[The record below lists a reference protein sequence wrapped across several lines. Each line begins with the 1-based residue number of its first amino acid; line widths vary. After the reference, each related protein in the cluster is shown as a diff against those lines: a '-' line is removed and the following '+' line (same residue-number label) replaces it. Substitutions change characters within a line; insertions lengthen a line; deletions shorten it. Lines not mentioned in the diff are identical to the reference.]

1 MLCLISAWREE
12 SLMNLKNSA
21 MIVSAGV
28 VVALGAAAG
37 LKAVGAA
44 NSGDAAI
51 PAAIAAEYK
60 PAAPIPFAGAPNYR
74 AIVAANRAA
83 VVGVTTE
90 SKGTDAADD
99 GDEDDQGQPNG
110 NSQGNGRANP
120 FGDNPLFR
128 FFQMP
133 NQPRADEMPV
143 HGLGSGFIVRPNG
156 VILTNAHVVDGA
168 STVTVTLADHRE
180 YKAKVLGKDKA
191 TDVAVIKIDANDL
204 PTVHMA
210 PSSTVQVGDYVLAI
224 GAPYGLEETATAGI
238 VSAKGRSLP
247 NDRSVPFI
255 QTDVAVNPGNS
266 GGPLF
271 DGYGNVVGINS
282 QIYSN
287 TGGFQGVAFAIPIE
301 VATRIQNEILKTGK
315 VEHARLGV
323 GIQPV
328 DASLAKSFHLDM
340 PRGALVS
347 TVEPDSAAARA
358 GIKSGDVIL
367 QYNDSNLFDEGQLS
381 AAVAMASPGDPAK
394 LKIWRDGKTI
404 DLTAKLDAVPG
415 QGELVRTAAT
425 GAGKLGL
432 GVRPLTSDESSQ
444 SGIAA
449 GLLVERVQGAAAHA
463 GIRAGDVVL
472 AVDGTAVSNVNELR
486 SMIDKHDGPVALL
499 IQRGEQRIFI
509 PVQLGEESQG

>member
-1 MLCLISAWREE
+1 
-12 SLMNLKNSA
+12 MNLKNSA
-21 MIVSAGV
+21 LIVSAGV
-28 VVALGAAAG
+28 VVAVGAAAG
-37 LKAVGAA
+37 LKAVGA
-44 NSGDAAI
+44 NSSEAAVPI
-51 PAAIAAEYK
+51 AIAAEYK
-60 PAAPIPFAGAPNYR
+60 PVAPIPFVGAPNYR

-90 SKGTDAADD
+90 SKGNDAADD
-99 GDEDDQGQPNG
+99 GDEDDQGQPNS
-110 NSQGNGRANP
+110 SQGNSRDNP

-143 HGLGSGFIVRPNG
+143 HGLGSGFIVSPNG

-180 YKAKVLGKDKA
+180 YKAKVLGKDKT
-191 TDVAVIKIDANDL
+191 TDIAVIKIDANDL

-210 PSSTVQVGDYVLAI
+210 PSSSVQVGDYVLAI

-247 NDRSVPFI
+247 NDQSVPFI

-315 VEHARLGV
+315 VEHAHLGI

-340 PRGALVS
+340 PRGALVRS
-347 TVEPDSAAARA
+347 VDPDSSAARA
-358 GIKSGDVIL
+358 GVKAGDVIL
-367 QYNDSNLFDEGQLS
+367 QYNDANLVDEGQLS
-381 AAVAMASPGDPAK
+381 AAVAMASPGDAAK
-394 LKIWRDGKTI
+394 LKVWRDGKTI

-415 QGELVRTAAT
+415 KGELVRTAVT

-444 SGIAA
+444 SGIAS
-449 GLLVERVQGAAAHA
+449 GLLVERAQGAAARA

-472 AVDGTAVSNVNELR
+472 AVDGNAVSNVNELR
-486 SMIDKHDGPVALL
+486 SMIEKHDGPVALL
-499 IQRGEQRIFI
+499 IQRGEERIFI
-509 PVQLGEESQG
+509 PVQLG